1 VRALFTSLP
10 ATGHFNSIMPLAL
23 AMRDAGHELAVCC
36 APQFAD
42 RLAAI
47 GIRHFPGGGHS
58 LDEFLPRD
66 LKVFAPERARF
77 MQREVFAAA
86 APDRLMPDL
95 AQAVEDWRP
104 EVLLRESSEFAA
116 CVLAEKLGLPHAAV
130 ATGSS
135 ASLDAGRRFFAE
147 ALTKLRQRHGLS
159 PDPKA
164 GMMHR
169 YLTFSLMPAT
179 WDGDAVVPATL
190 HYIRYESPPTA
201 GGELPEWLRSSGE
214 RPLVLA
220 ALGTLMYRE
229 PGLLAAIIEALGQL
243 PVDAVVAIGPDQDPA
258 QFGIVPANV
267 RLEPFIAQI
276 DALVGA
282 TVFVT
287 HGGFNSIKEAL
298 SQGVPLVVIPIGAE
312 QPYTAGRVEALGLG
326 RAVAVDE
333 RTPQVIRDRTA
344 EVLGDPRFRRNAAA
358 LAAEIALLP
367 PLGQAVALVERL
379 AEDHQPILRL
389 D

>member
-1 VRALFTSLP
+1 MRVLFTSLP

-23 AMRDAGHELAVCC
+23 AMRDAGHEVAVCC
-36 APQFAD
+36 APHFAE
-42 RLAAI
+42 RLAAV
-47 GIRHFPGGGHS
+47 GLRHFSGGGRS

-66 LKVFAPERARF
+66 LKVFGPERAKF
-77 MQREVFAAA
+77 MQRNVFAAA

-95 AQAVEDWRP
+95 VQAVQDWQP

-116 CVLAEKLGLPHAAV
+116 CVLAERLDLPHAAV

-147 ALTKLRQRHGLS
+147 ALAKLRRRHGLS

-164 GMMHR
+164 CMMHR
-169 YLTFSLMPAT
+169 YLTFSLMPAA
-179 WDGDAVVPATL
+179 WDGEAAVPATL
-190 HYIRYESPPTA
+190 HHIRYENPPTA
-201 GGELPEWLRSSGE
+201 VGELPEWLRRPGE
-214 RPLVLA
+214 RPMVLA

-258 QFGIVPANV
+258 QFGTVPANV
-267 RLEPFIAQI
+267 RLEPFIPQI
-276 DALVGA
+276 EALA
-282 TVFVT
+282 RTTVFVT
-287 HGGFNSIKEAL
+287 HGGFNSAKEAL

-312 QPYTAGRVEALGLG
+312 QPYTAGRVEALALG
-326 RAVAVDE
+326 RAVAVEE
-333 RTPQVIRDRTA
+333 RTPAVIRDRTA
-344 EVLGDPRFRRNAAA
+344 EVLGDPRFRRNAEA
-358 LAAEIALLP
+358 LAAEIAQLP
-367 PLGQAVALVERL
+367 PLGHAVELVERL
-379 AEDHQPILRL
+379 AAERQPILRL

>member
-1 VRALFTSLP
+1 MRALFTSLP

-23 AMRDAGHELAVCC
+23 AMRDGGHDVAVCC
-36 APQFAD
+36 AAEFSD
-42 RLAAI
+42 RL
-47 GIRHFPGGGHS
+47 GGMGLRHFAGGGRS
-58 LDEFLPRD
+58 LDEFLPGD
-66 LKVFAPERARF
+66 LKVFGPERARF

-95 AQAVEDWRP
+95 ARAVADWRP

-116 CVLAEKLGLPHAAV
+116 CVLAEKLDLPHAAV
-130 ATGSS
+130 VTGSS

-147 ALTKLRQRHGLS
+147 ALAQLRRRHGLS
-159 PDPKA
+159 PDPRA

-169 YLTFSLMPAT
+169 YLTLSLMPAT
-179 WDGDAVVPATL
+179 WDGDAAVPGTL
-190 HYIRYESPPTA
+190 HYIRYESPST
-201 GGELPEWLRSSGE
+201 GGGKLPGWLHRSGE
-214 RPLVLA
+214 RPMVLA

-229 PGLLAAIIEALGQL
+229 PGLLAAIIDALGQL
-243 PVDAVVAIGPDQDPA
+243 PVDAVVAIGSDQDPA
-258 QFGIVPANV
+258 QFGVVPANV
-267 RLEPFIAQI
+267 RLESFVPQI
-276 DALVGA
+276 DVLAQVA
-282 TVFVT
+282 VFVT
-287 HGGFNSIKEAL
+287 HGGFNSTKEAL

-344 EVLGDPRFRRNAAA
+344 EVLGDPRFRRNAGA
-358 LAAEIALLP
+358 LAAEIARLP
-367 PLGQAVALVERL
+367 PLAHAVSLVERL
-379 AEDHQPILRL
+379 AVQRQPIRRP

>member
-10 ATGHFNSIMPLAL
+10 ATGHFNSLMPLAL
-23 AMRDAGHELAVCC
+23 AMRDAGHDIAVCC
-36 APQFAD
+36 AAEFSD
-42 RLAAI
+42 RLAGR
-47 GIRHFPGGGHS
+47 GIRHFAGGGHS
-58 LDEFLPRD
+58 LNEFLPRD
-66 LKVFAPERARF
+66 LEVSGPGRARF

-95 AQAVEDWRP
+95 VRAVEEWRP
-104 EVLLRESSEFAA
+104 EVLVRESSEFAA
-116 CVLAEKLGLPHAAV
+116 CVLAEKLDLPHAAV
-130 ATGSS
+130 ATGAS

-147 ALTKLRQRHGLS
+147 ALAKLRRRHGLS

-169 YLTFSLMPAT
+169 YLTLSLMPAT
-179 WDGDAVVPATL
+179 WDGDAAVPATL
-190 HYIRYESPPTA
+190 HYIRYENPSTRE
-201 GGELPEWLRSSGE
+201 GELPEWLQRYGD

-243 PVDAVVAIGPDQDPA
+243 RVEAVVAIGPDQDPA
-258 QFGIVPANV
+258 QFGAVPANV
-267 RLEPFIAQI
+267 RLEPFVPQI
-276 DALVGA
+276 DVLAKAAL
-282 TVFVT
+282 FVT
-287 HGGFNSIKEAL
+287 HGGFNSTKEAL

-312 QPYTAGRVEALGLG
+312 QPYTAERVESLGLG

-333 RTPQVIRDRTA
+333 RTPQVIRDRAA
-344 EVLGDPRFRRNAAA
+344 EVLGDPRFRRNAGA
-358 LAAEIALLP
+358 LAAEMARLP
-367 PLGQAVALVERL
+367 SLGHAVSLVERL
-379 AEDHQPILRL
+379 AMERQPIPRP